1 MPFLLGREAQALT
14 IAAAKEEIR
23 HGHQIII
30 VPARSYKNLA
40 NELHLATLMETDD
53 WVLAESGSI

>member
-40 NELHLATLMETDD
+40 NELHLATLIETND
-53 WVLAESGSI
+53 WVLAEGG

>member
-53 WVLAESGSI
+53 WVLAESGAI